1 MNSRPLKLALAVA
14 TLATSLYLPAQ
25 TQYQVF
31 GLPGL
36 GGTASQASSINNRGW
51 VTGAA
56 NLEGDTISKAA
67 LWIRGSLI
75 SLGAL
80 GGPSANSAIAWPVK
94 NDLGLLVGISD
105 TDEDN
110 PLGEAFSCW
119 PFFASGTPTGKICN
133 GFRWSNGAMTPL
145 PPFPGGYDSYATAAN
160 NLGEVVG
167 WAENGVHDATCVPT
181 YQILQFRA
189 VIWEPWGEMKE
200 LPPLPNTGDT
210 ATAATAINDKGE
222 VVGISGI
229 CDVAVG
235 RFSARHAVLWE
246 HGVPTNLGS
255 LGGVA
260 WNTPTAINNE
270 GVVVGFSDLPGDSDG
285 TANYQAFIW
294 TRSTGMQTLPLL
306 QGETRSAAYGIN
318 DKGQVVGLSGSPTIS
333 FHAILWQNGAAT
345 DLNSVTQPGAPFLIY
360 ANDINDRGEFVGEAF
375 DVSTGTAPAY
385 FATPAQQCDDL
396 SPAENTRQVQ
406 HLKLPDKVR
415 LQLYHKWG
423 LDLGAD

>member
-31 GLPGL
+31 VLPGL
-36 GGTASQASSINNRGW
+36 GGTASQASSINNRDW

-56 NLEGDTISKAA
+56 NLQGDTISKAT
-67 LWIRGSLI
+67 LGIRGSLI

-80 GGPSANSAIAWPVK
+80 GGPSANSAVAWPVK
-94 NDLGLLVGISD
+94 NELGLVVGISD

-119 PFFASGTPTGKICN
+119 PFFASGAPTGKICN
-133 GFRWSNGAMTPL
+133 GFRWRNGAMTPL
-145 PPFPGGYDSYATAAN
+145 PAFPGGYDSYATAAN

-167 WAENGVHDATCVPT
+167 WAENGVHDATCVPA

-189 VIWEPWGEMKE
+189 VIWEPGGEMKE

-210 ATAATAINDKGE
+210 TTAATAINDKGE

-246 HGVPTNLGS
+246 HGVPIDLGS
-255 LGGVA
+255 FGGVA

-270 GVVVGFSDLPGDSDG
+270 GTVVGFSDLPGDSDG

-306 QGETRSAAYGIN
+306 PGETRGAAFGIN
-318 DKGQVVGLSGSPTIS
+318 DKGQVVGLSRAPTTS
-333 FHAILWQNGAAT
+333 YHATLWQNGGVT
-345 DLNSVTQPGAPFLIY
+345 DLNSVTQPGAPYLIY
-360 ANDINDRGEFVGEAF
+360 ANDINDRGEFVGEAS
-375 DVSTGTAPAY
+375 DASTGTAPAY
-385 FATPAQQCDDL
+385 FATPVHHRDNL

-406 HLKLPDKVR
+406 RLKLPDKVR
-415 LQLYHKWG
+415 LQLYQKWG